1 MRACGER
8 EVRAERAKLRAQL
21 RQAELEALLLERETQ
36 LSAERQARAQQHDLT
51 QAAGAQ
57 LNVRAPSCSL
67 PLHHLAA
74 LRCGGARV
82 FRSLGFALLSLRIAL
97 TPAAPY
103 WHCCTCSWP
112 HRLSRRS
119 KWEYYVPRL
128 RHSKKPPAPGPPQ
141 LTLVW
146 PTCQRPAPRCR
157 HFLNSLRGQPVL
169 ACSAVKL

>member
-67 PLHHLAA
+67 PASPCCTAMRGCACFSKPWVRIAITAHCSHPCCTIL
-74 LRCGGARV
+74 
-82 FRSLGFALLSLRIAL
+82 ALLHVQLASSTVAKEQMGILRATL
-97 TPAAPY
+97 ASQQETACTWAAAAHACVADLP
-103 WHCCTCSWP
+103 T
-112 HRLSRRS
+112 
-119 KWEYYVPRL
+119 
-128 RHSKKPPAPGPPQ
+128 PGPALSTFLEQ
-141 LTLVW
+141 LERATRACV
-146 PTCQRPAPRCR
+146 QRC
-157 HFLNSLRGQPVL
+157 
-169 ACSAVKL
+169 

>member
-67 PLHHLAA
+67 PASPCCTAMRGCACFSKPWVRIAITAHCSHPCCTIL
-74 LRCGGARV
+74 
-82 FRSLGFALLSLRIAL
+82 ALLHVQLASSTVAKEQMGILRA
-97 TPAAPY
+97 
-103 WHCCTCSWP
+103 
-112 HRLSRRS
+112 
-119 KWEYYVPRL
+119 
-128 RHSKKPPAPGPPQ
+128 
-141 LTLVW
+141 TLASQQESYRY
-146 PTCQRPAPRCR
+146 PII
-157 HFLNSLRGQPVL
+157 LL
-169 ACSAVKL
+169 